1 MLHAGCFNR
10 SILRRLRR
18 WWIAIVSCLVMLVM
32 FVWFPM
38 LGSVHQQYAVVPAL
52 PSVQGEQIRREGRW
66 SDLFAPPVPSEER
79 FTAAWLFSTPSF
91 TSREVL
97 RTLPPIQN
105 VAAKIKPGR
114 FVYMVTGK
122 GEPSLRWKRR
132 STWEHVTVIYLAWGD
147 DFTKSVKHI
156 PGQKLIPLFLPNSTW
171 TTGRNKLLKSAYQ
184 LEKDQGWCFEFLL
197 YFDEDV
203 YFSQRLASHPE
214 TVITDKSSDDA
225 QLLWLHNLLLR
236 DRPMRASVSYKDVAS
251 RKYPWNTAASLECMQ
266 QCHVDHL
273 FMAYHRTATPFL
285 LPYDSRFDAEDWWS
299 SAYISNLFMAA
310 VLPMHCAYYREILIL
325 NDDKQQHGYYRIGA
339 YSELF
344 KSAKRHV
351 QNCLGRVHYNGYRV
365 NGSLEKFFVSLLGA
379 MVPHEVNIPD
389 DKACLRG
396 HPGIDYLT
404 RLGVGAH
411 LFTCPV
417 VSASPTYM

>member
-1 MLHAGCFNR
+1 MYDGR
-10 SILRRLRR
+10 SLRPTCSALRHSRR
-18 WWIAIVSCLVMLVM
+18 WRLAIVSCLVMLVTLVS
-32 FVWFPM
+32 FK
-38 LGSVHQQYAVVPAL
+38 QYSVVPAL
-52 PSVQGEQIRREGRW
+52 PSVGGERLKQR
-66 SDLFAPPVPSEER
+66 DLFVPPVVQSEER
-79 FTAAWLFSTPSF
+79 VTSGWLLSTPSF
-91 TSREVL
+91 TRREL
-97 RTLPPIQN
+97 LPTLPPIQN

-114 FVYMVTGK
+114 CVYMVTGK

-171 TTGRNKLLKSAYQ
+171 ATGRNKLLKIAYQ
-184 LEKDQGWCFEFLL
+184 LENEQGWCFEFLL

-236 DRPMRASVSYKDVAS
+236 DRPMRAGVSYKDVAS
-251 RKYPWNTAASLECMQ
+251 RKYPWNEAASLECMQ
-266 QCHVDHL
+266 QCHIDHL
-273 FMAYHRTATPFL
+273 FVAYHRTATSFL

-310 VLPMHCAYYREILIL
+310 LQPMHCTYYREILIL
-325 NDDKQQHGYYRIGA
+325 DDARQQHLQ
-339 YSELF
+339 YSTYKGKKSGDRELF
-344 KSAKRHV
+344 KSAKQHV
-351 QNCLGRVHYNGYRV
+351 QNCLRKLHYNGYWV
-365 NGSLEKFFVSLLGA
+365 NGSLEEFSVSLLGA
-379 MVPHEVNIPD
+379 MVPHEVNIRY
-389 DKACLRG
+389 DKACIRG
-396 HPGIDYLT
+396 RPGIDYLK
-404 RLGVGAH
+404 LIGVGAD

-417 VSASPTYM
+417 LSGSLI